1 MNDSTSAGTRQ
12 QSVRTQQ
19 LAMASETAKRIAE
32 MRRKALAVHAEVIR
46 KRNQKMAE
54 ISASLNATM
63 KAVRSRHESVR
74 TQMRRE
80 TVNRE
85 VHLRVSRGLQA
96 LEEFVRV
103 LRQSTVTDKRL
114 TEAIRDPVVSGSYL
128 ERERRASMSEM
139 VKSLQRQLVQQ
150 HEFLNVAAHE
160 LRTPI
165 LPILANAELLRDKIK
180 TGSRELDT
188 IFRNAVRLQQLSEN
202 ILSATKIDSNSFTIQ
217 KEEFDLNTL
226 IGQII
231 EDEQHAI
238 EKRNLRIVF
247 VPQTSNLPVLADES
261 RIGQVIVNLLD
272 NAIKFTQEGQILV
285 TSEMM
290 NEEIVVRLQD
300 DGPGIDPQIFP
311 VLFSKFA
318 SRSASGTGLGLFIS
332 KKIIEAHGGTI
343 HARNSSAPGKSGA
356 IFTFTLPAPGRVTPS
371 NGVPA
376 LKQEE
381 VEGGRLLR

>member
-1 MNDSTSAGTRQ
+1 VNNRTPAGTRQ
-12 QSVRTQQ
+12 ESVRAQQ
-19 LAMASETAKRIAE
+19 LATASDTAKRIAE
-32 MRRKALAVHAEVIR
+32 MRQKALAIHTEVIR
-46 KRNQKMAE
+46 KRDLKMAE
-54 ISASLNATM
+54 ISESLNATM
-63 KAVRSRHESVR
+63 REVRSRHESVR
-74 TQMRRE
+74 MQMRRE

-103 LRQSTVTDKRL
+103 LRHSTVTEKRL

-139 VKSLQRQLVQQ
+139 VKSLQKQLMQQ

-165 LPILANAELLRDKIK
+165 LPILANAELLRDKIT

-202 ILSATKIDSNSFTIQ
+202 ILSATKIDSNSLTIN

-226 IGQII
+226 ISQMI
-231 EDEQHAI
+231 EDEEHTI
-238 EKRNLRIVF
+238 ERRNLRIVF
-247 VPQTSNLPVLADES
+247 VPQTTKLPVLADES
-261 RIGQVIVNLLD
+261 RMGQVVVNLLD
-272 NAIKFTQEGQILV
+272 NAIKFTKEGQILV
-285 TSEMM
+285 TSERVGK
-290 NEEIVVRLQD
+290 EIVVRVHD
-300 DGPGIDPQIFP
+300 DGPGIDPQLFP

-318 SRSASGTGLGLFIS
+318 SRSPSGTGLGLFIC

-343 HARNSSAPGKSGA
+343 HARNSSFPGKSGA
-356 IFTFTLPAPGRVTPS
+356 VFTFTLPALG
-371 NGVPA
+371 
-376 LKQEE
+376 
-381 VEGGRLLR
+381 

>member
-165 LPILANAELLRDKIK
+165 LPILANAELLRDKMK

-202 ILSATKIDSNSFTIQ
+202 ILSATKIDSNSLTID
-217 KEEFDLNTL
+217 KGEFDLNTL

-272 NAIKFTQEGQILV
+272 NAIKFTREGQILV
-285 TSEMM
+285 TSEM
-290 NEEIVVRLQD
+290 NEEIVVSVHD
-300 DGPGIDPQIFP
+300 DGPGIDPEIFP

-318 SRSASGTGLGLFIS
+318 SRSPSGTGLGLFIC

>member
-1 MNDSTSAGTRQ
+1 
-12 QSVRTQQ
+12 
-19 LAMASETAKRIAE
+19 
-32 MRRKALAVHAEVIR
+32 MRKKTLAVHTEVIR
-46 KRNQKMAE
+46 KRDLKMAE
-54 ISASLNATM
+54 ISDSLNATM
-63 KAVRSRHESVR
+63 RKVRSRHESVR
-74 TQMRRE
+74 MQMRRE

-103 LRQSTVTDKRL
+103 LRHSTVTEKRL

-128 ERERRASMSEM
+128 EKERRASMSEM
-139 VKSLQRQLVQQ
+139 VKSLQKQLMQQ

-165 LPILANAELLRDKIK
+165 LPILANAELLRDKIT

-202 ILSATKIDSNSFTIQ
+202 ILSATKIDSNSLTIN

-226 IGQII
+226 ISQMI
-231 EDEQHAI
+231 EDEEHTI
-238 EKRNLRIVF
+238 ERRNLRIVF
-247 VPQTSNLPVLADES
+247 VPQTTKLPVLADES
-261 RIGQVIVNLLD
+261 RMGQVVVNLLD

-285 TSEMM
+285 TSERVGK
-290 NEEIVVRLQD
+290 EIVVRVHD
-300 DGPGIDPQIFP
+300 DGPGIDPQLFP

-318 SRSASGTGLGLFIS
+318 SRSPSGTGLGLFIC

-343 HARNSSAPGKSGA
+343 QARNSSVPSKSGA
-356 IFTFTLPAPGRVTPS
+356 VFTFTLPAPGEGLSPFQRLPRAAGNTT
-371 NGVPA
+371 
-376 LKQEE
+376 
-381 VEGGRLLR
+381 VEAGRLSR

>member
-1 MNDSTSAGTRQ
+1 MNNGTSAGTRQ
-12 QSVRTQQ
+12 ESVRTQQ

-272 NAIKFTQEGQILV
+272 NAIKFTREGQILV
-285 TSEMM
+285 TSEM
-290 NEEIVVRLQD
+290 NEEIVVSVHD
-300 DGPGIDPQIFP
+300 DGPGIDPEIFP

-318 SRSASGTGLGLFIS
+318 SRSPSGTGLGLFIC

>member
-165 LPILANAELLRDKIK
+165 LPILANAELLRDKMK

-202 ILSATKIDSNSFTIQ
+202 ILSATKIDSNSLTID
-217 KEEFDLNTL
+217 KGEFDLNTL

-272 NAIKFTQEGQILV
+272 NAIKFTREGQILV
-285 TSEMM
+285 TSEM
-290 NEEIVVRLQD
+290 NEEIVVSVHD
-300 DGPGIDPQIFP
+300 DGPGIDPEIFP

-318 SRSASGTGLGLFIS
+318 SRSPSGTGLGLFIS

>member
-1 MNDSTSAGTRQ
+1 MNNGTSAGTRQ
-12 QSVRTQQ
+12 ESVRTQQ

-226 IGQII
+226 IGQVI

-290 NEEIVVRLQD
+290 NEEIVVRVHD

-318 SRSASGTGLGLFIS
+318 SRSPSGTGLGLFIS

-356 IFTFTLPAPGRVTPS
+356 TFTFTLPAP
-371 NGVPA
+371 A
-376 LKQEE
+376 
-381 VEGGRLLR
+381 

>member
-1 MNDSTSAGTRQ
+1 
-12 QSVRTQQ
+12 
-19 LAMASETAKRIAE
+19 MASGTAKRVAE
-32 MRRKALAVHAEVIR
+32 MKQKAIAVHAEVIR
-46 KRNQKMAE
+46 KRNQKIAE
-54 ISASLNATM
+54 VADSLNATM
-63 KAVRSRHESVR
+63 REIHSKHESMR
-74 TQMRRE
+74 TQIRRE
-80 TVNRE
+80 TINRE
-85 VHLRVSRGLQA
+85 VHLRVSRGLQS
-96 LEEFVRV
+96 LEEFVGV

-139 VKSLQRQLVQQ
+139 LKSLQKQLVQQ

-165 LPILANAELLRDKIK
+165 LPILANTELLRDKIK

-202 ILSATKIDSNSFTIQ
+202 ILSATKIDSNSLTIDR
-217 KEEFDLNTL
+217 EEFDLNTL
-226 IGQII
+226 IRQMI

-261 RIGQVIVNLLD
+261 RIGQVVVNLVD

-285 TSEMM
+285 TSETVGK
-290 NEEIVVRLQD
+290 EIIVRVHD
-300 DGPGIDPQIFP
+300 DGPGIDPQVFP

-318 SRSASGTGLGLFIS
+318 SRSPSGTGLGLFICR
-332 KKIIEAHGGTI
+332 KIIEAHGGTI
-343 HARNSSAPGKSGA
+343 HARNNSAPGRSGA
-356 IFTFTLPAPGRVTPS
+356 IFTFTLPALG
-371 NGVPA
+371 
-376 LKQEE
+376 
-381 VEGGRLLR
+381 

>member
-1 MNDSTSAGTRQ
+1 MNNGTSAGTRQ
-12 QSVRTQQ
+12 ESVRTQQ

-165 LPILANAELLRDKIK
+165 LPILANAELLRDKMK

-202 ILSATKIDSNSFTIQ
+202 ILSATKIDSNSLTID
-217 KEEFDLNTL
+217 KGEFDLNTL

-272 NAIKFTQEGQILV
+272 NAIKFTREGQILV
-285 TSEMM
+285 TSEM
-290 NEEIVVRLQD
+290 NEEIVVSVHD
-300 DGPGIDPQIFP
+300 DGPGIDPEIFP

-318 SRSASGTGLGLFIS
+318 SRSPSGTGLGLFIC

>member
-1 MNDSTSAGTRQ
+1 MNNGTSAGTRQ
-12 QSVRTQQ
+12 ESVRTQQ

-54 ISASLNATM
+54 ISDSLNATM
-63 KAVRSRHESVR
+63 RAVRSRHESVR
-74 TQMRRE
+74 MQMRRE

-128 ERERRASMSEM
+128 ERVRRASMSEM
-139 VKSLQRQLVQQ
+139 VKSLQMQLVQQ

-226 IGQII
+226 IGQVI

-285 TSEMM
+285 TSEM
-290 NEEIVVRLQD
+290 NEEIVVSVHD

-318 SRSASGTGLGLFIS
+318 SRSPSGTGLGLFIC

-356 IFTFTLPAPGRVTPS
+356 TFTFTLPAP
-371 NGVPA
+371 A
-376 LKQEE
+376 
-381 VEGGRLLR
+381 